1 MVIVS
6 RTLKQRKFFMKTRTI
21 AAVAVLAGVVLGV
34 GGTQVL
40 RAQSKPMAYV
50 VAHNLVKDAEG
61 FTKEFAP
68 AMAKATQQAGGRYL
82 ARGGKVV
89 AVNANGPEPRI
100 VIIQFDNLEK
110 AQAFAD
116 SPEAKAAWA
125 LGRKYGS
132 FQDYIVEG
140 VPQN

>member
-1 MVIVS
+1 
-6 RTLKQRKFFMKTRTI
+6 LKQRKFLHENATI
-21 AAVAVLAGVVLGV
+21 AVVAMLAGVVLGV

-50 VAHNLVKDAEG
+50 VAHNLVKDVDG

-68 AMAKATQQAGGRYL
+68 AMGKATQQAGGKYL

-110 AQAFAD
+110 AEAFAN
-116 SPEAKAAWA
+116 SPAAKAAWA
-125 LGRKYGS
+125 LGSKYGS